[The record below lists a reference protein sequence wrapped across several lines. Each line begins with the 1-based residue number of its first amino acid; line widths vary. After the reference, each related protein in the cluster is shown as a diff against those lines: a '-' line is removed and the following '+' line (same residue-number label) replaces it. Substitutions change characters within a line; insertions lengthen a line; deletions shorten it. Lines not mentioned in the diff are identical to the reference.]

1 MTTFADAR
9 GLPVTATSAEA
20 VRHYDGVMDA
30 YLHFAKDTGAHL
42 KQALGSDPDFAL
54 AHCTKGYFFQLFCNR
69 ALDAKARQS
78 LETARAVAKTTELTP
93 REELHLH
100 ALACWIAGD
109 LTGAAAC
116 WESILMAHPRDI
128 LALRLVTY
136 THFYLGAGEQMRDSV
151 ARVRYEWQ
159 EGVPGYPAVLGMHAF
174 GLEETGD
181 YAAAE
186 REGRRAVQLDPED
199 LWAVHAVA
207 HVLEMQDRR
216 REGAAWLEDSADHWG
231 RGNNF
236 VYHLWWH
243 LALFYIE
250 LEDFDRVLA
259 LYDEQVRADT
269 KSDEYLDICNAASLL
284 WRLEERGIEVG
295 NRWSELG
302 QKSAAR
308 IGDHLMV
315 FPDAHFALSLAGE
328 GNADALAEMLRSMR
342 DSAGRPGVT
351 ESIIAAE
358 VGVSLCEAIAAWYES
373 LYELVVDRLMPVRY
387 QISRVGGSHAQ
398 RDMFWQMLIAAC
410 LRCGRLKEARALLS
424 ERTALKP
431 GNVWSWRRYADA
443 LEAAG
448 ETEAAVSA
456 RQKAEALL
464 AA

>member
-9 GLPVTATSAEA
+9 GLAITAASAEA

-42 KQALGSDPDFAL
+42 KQALGADPDFAL

-69 ALDAKARQS
+69 ALEAKARQS
-78 LETARAVAKTTELTP
+78 LETARALAKTSALTP

-100 ALACWIAGD
+100 ALACWVAGD
-109 LTGAAAC
+109 LGGAAAC
-116 WESILMAHPRDI
+116 WDGILFAHPRDI
-128 LALRLVTY
+128 LALKLATY
-136 THFYLGAGEQMRDSV
+136 THFYLGDSAQIRDSV
-151 ARVRYEWQ
+151 ARVRYAWAED
-159 EGVPGYPAVLGMHAF
+159 VPGYPAVLGMHAF

-181 YAAAE
+181 YTAAE
-186 REGRRAVQLDPED
+186 REGRRAVQMDPED

-216 REGAAWLEDSADHWG
+216 REGAAWLEGSADHWG

-243 LALFYIE
+243 LALFYLE

-259 LYDEQVRADT
+259 LYDQRVRVDT
-269 KSDEYLDICNAASLL
+269 ASDEYLDICNAASLL
-284 WRLEERGIEVG
+284 WRLEERGIHVG
-295 NRWSELG
+295 GRWTELG
-302 QKSAAR
+302 EKSAAR
-308 IGDHLMV
+308 VGDQLMV
-315 FPDAHFALSLAGE
+315 FPDAHFVLSLAGAGKTE
-328 GNADALAEMLRSMR
+328 ALAEMLRSMR
-342 DSAGRPGVT
+342 DCAGRPGVT
-351 ESIIAAE
+351 ESLIAAE
-358 VGVSLCEAIAAWYES
+358 VGVSLCEALAAWYES
-373 LYELVVDRLMPVRY
+373 LYALVVDRLMPVRY
-387 QISRVGGSHAQ
+387 QIPRIGGSHAQ

-410 LRCGRLKEARALLS
+410 LRCDRLKEARALLC

-431 GNVWSWRRYADA
+431 KNVWSWRRYADA

-448 ETEAAVSA
+448 EAEPAAQA
-456 RQKAEALL
+456 RRKADALL